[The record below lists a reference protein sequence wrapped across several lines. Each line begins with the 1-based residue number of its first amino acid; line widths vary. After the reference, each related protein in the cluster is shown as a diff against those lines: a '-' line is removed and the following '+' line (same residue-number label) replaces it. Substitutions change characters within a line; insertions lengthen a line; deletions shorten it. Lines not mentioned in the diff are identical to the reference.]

1 MVKRIKLSELIELIQ
16 SRQLTEADAGKY
28 FSFEKNP
35 ARPMDFRTAI
45 NPEYVD
51 VTHFE
56 ALARDASLIVR
67 SLDFT
72 KPATKPALRAAA
84 ASGRMVVAEGDSWFR
99 LPALP
104 GVPHTSVDLLTGGG
118 ERITNLAHWGDT
130 LDEMLQ
136 KGDFWSYI
144 DGGSD
149 ILLFSGGGNDVL
161 GGGELATMLNQYNS
175 DYADPKFAKYYV
187 RDDFYD
193 NLRRVADNLESGLI
207 KPMRDRKANKKII
220 MHGYDYAI
228 PQENGPWLGSPMY
241 FRGLD
246 PIYHADLCRAIVR
259 LMIDAYN
266 TQLKAFAGRYPD
278 TFIYVDLRG
287 VVKADQWWDELHG
300 RESAAKSIA
309 AKLKAALKAAEP
321 SAHQMIVSR
330 LYPKSAAA

>member
-1 MVKRIKLSELIELIQ
+1 MVKRIKISELVELIQ

-28 FSFEKNP
+28 FSFAKNP
-35 ARPMDFRTAI
+35 ANPMDFRTAI

-51 VTHFE
+51 ITHFE
-56 ALARDASLIVR
+56 PLARDASLLVR
-67 SLDFT
+67 SIEFR
-72 KPATKPALRAAA
+72 KPATRAAVAA
-84 ASGRMVVAEGDSWFR
+84 ASGRALVAEGDSWFK
-99 LPALP
+99 LPSLP
-104 GVPHTSVDLLTGGG
+104 GVPPTSVDLLISGG
-118 ERITNLAHWGDT
+118 ERIANLAHWGDT
-130 LDEMLQ
+130 LDDMLA

-161 GGGELATMLNQYNS
+161 GGGELAAMLNQYNS

-187 RDDFYD
+187 RDSFYE
-193 NLRRVADNLESGLI
+193 NLRRVSDNLESALI

-246 PIYHADLCRAIVR
+246 PVYHADLCRAIVK

-287 VVKADQWWDELHG
+287 VVRTDQWWDELHG
-300 RESAAKSIA
+300 REAAAKAISTR
-309 AKLKAALKAAEP
+309 LKAAIKAAEP
-321 SAHQMIVSR
+321 SAHQQIVSR
-330 LYPKSAAA
+330 LYPKPAAA